1 MEIKVNDKLIKIFRG
16 AQVKD
21 VIRKYSNEEYK
32 NIKNGS
38 RIIVDKHGNQ
48 VMPNGELMGDEEFNI
63 INKKKWFYWGGIC

>member
-1 MEIKVNDKLIKIFRG
+1 MKIKVNDKLIKIFRG

-63 INKKKWFYWGGIC
+63 INKKK

>member
-63 INKKKWFYWGGIC
+63 INKKK